1 MGFVIFFN
9 FLFIH
14 LYWSY
19 HLDYGFSGLV
29 SFGWVFIGSFLKI
42 NVFYLL
48 IFLVMSLVI
57 INDFVFFYLLKQMII
72 DLFNYMCA

>member
-1 MGFVIFFN
+1 MGFMIFFN

-19 HLDYGFSGLV
+19 HLDYGFNGLV

-57 INDFVFFYLLKQMII
+57 INDFIF
-72 DLFNYMCA
+72 LFIETNDY